1 MVKSKVAK
9 DKGMKKMK
17 TVKILHCADIHI
29 GAAESFLGEKAQ
41 SRRYE
46 TLLTFERI
54 VDIASYEAVQLV
66 ALAGDIFDSN
76 SSAEEFFG
84 KVIEKI
90 ASVPQIK
97 FVFSAGNHDPLDS
110 HSPFIKKTLPEN
122 LFVLGGKDD
131 VLLFHDL
138 SLCVFGRSFESAF
151 LKGNESFSLKPN
163 SDYVNL
169 MVLHGDLRS
178 DLNSEYNSVTESF
191 IKSSGMDYIA
201 LGHIHKRTDILKS
214 GDTFYAYSGC
224 PEGQGFDETDQKGVY
239 IGEIGKGIC
248 ELKFL
253 PVARRMHICENIDVT
268 GISSNSDIASHIL
281 SLLSEKYGDSFSENL
296 YKLNLTGTAFG
307 EELSLTE
314 IKSRIESK
322 LYFVKIKDSSSLSID
337 FDALA
342 KEASLKGIFVK
353 NMLNAIDEAPK
364 DEKESY
370 KKALDLGLKAFIG
383 EVSYNED

>member
-1 MVKSKVAK
+1 
-9 DKGMKKMK
+9 MK

-29 GAAESFLGEKAQ
+29 GASESFLGEKAKG
-41 SRRYE
+41 RRYE

-54 VDIASYEAVQLV
+54 VDIANSESVQLV

-90 ASVPQIK
+90 ESVPHIK
-97 FVFSAGNHDPLDS
+97 FIFSAGNHDPLTS
-110 HSPFIKKTLPEN
+110 HSPFIKRSLPEN
-122 LFVLGGKDD
+122 LFVFSGRDSVIRFD
-131 VLLFHDL
+131 DL
-138 SLCVFGRSFESAF
+138 SLCIYGHSFESAF
-151 LKGNESFSLKPN
+151 LKGNESFSISPDEN
-163 SDYVNL
+163 YINL

-178 DLNSEYNSVTESF
+178 DLNSEYNSVTDGF
-191 IKSSGMDYIA
+191 ISRSGMDYIA

-214 GDTFYAYSGC
+214 GNTYYAYSGC
-224 PEGQGFDETDQKGVY
+224 PEGQGFDETDTKGVY

-248 ELKFL
+248 NLEFM
-253 PVARRMHICENIDVT
+253 PVAKRMHICENIDIT
-268 GISSNSDIASHIL
+268 GIPSNSDIASFIL
-281 SLLSEKYGDSFSENL
+281 NLLSEKYSASFTDNL
-296 YKLNLTGTAFG
+296 YKLTLTGTAFG

-314 IKSRIESK
+314 IKTRLENSV
-322 LYFVKIKDSSSLSID
+322 YFVKLRDLSTPSID
-337 FDALA
+337 FEELS

-353 NMLNAIDEAPK
+353 NMLKAINEASE

-370 KKALDLGLKAFIG
+370 EKALKLGLKAFIG